1 MGTHFFSPANVMK
14 LLENVRG
21 SHTSD
26 LTIASMMAWGKQIG
40 KWCILV
46 GNCPG
51 FVGNRMVNFYGGQA
65 RVMLEEGLMPE
76 EVDGAATNFG
86 MRVGPLAMSD
96 IVGLDLG
103 IQAWKK
109 AGTYSPQTVIQHA
122 LIESGRLGQKTGKGF
137 FDYDPKTRRA
147 SPSPE
152 AAGLIQAVRAKNGA
166 ASLPHTLPFEGLG
179 WGLPPPA
186 MQHICSGNESEGGCD
201 RLDVNH
207 RATRHTPEGHLGGSR
222 HAAPAVPDDQRGLQD
237 PGGGDGAAPC
247 RHRRVLCAW
256 LLLPSPPRR
265 PDVLR
270 RPGAGTEGDNG
281 IDPNQNWLRFT
292 YLVIFSRSHHHISPP
307 APVQVGLATVKSVLE
322 SIGVKPAPLLAE
334 CVEKDLPL
342 AKLWAAKT
350 QAKL

>member
-109 AGTYSPQTVIQHA
+109 AGSYSPQTVIQHA

-186 MQHICSGNESEGGCD
+186 MQHICSWNESEGVGVRPVGCQ
-201 RLDVNH
+201 
-207 RATRHTPEGHLGGSR
+207 PPG
-222 HAAPAVPDDQRGLQD
+222 DQ
-237 PGGGDGAAPC
+237 A
-247 RHRRVLCAW
+247 H
-256 LLLPSPPRR
+256 PRR
-265 PDVLR
+265 PSR
-270 RPGAGTEGDNG
+270 RKSPRSACC
-281 IDPNQNWLRFT
+281 
-292 YLVIFSRSHHHISPP
+292 SR
-307 APVQVGLATVKSVLE
+307 
-322 SIGVKPAPLLAE
+322 
-334 CVEKDLPL
+334 
-342 AKLWAAKT
+342 
-350 QAKL
+350 